1 MSLRINVGR
10 QNLKEAKQL
19 ILEFSEAQKKE
30 LMAIENQ
37 FTVSYEIELESRGSM
52 FTGSGEGGNAE
63 EEYERAKQ
71 EAQYQYR
78 EARESERLEDSWWQ
92 YDDAVNRGSHSGPHD
107 AAKNVLE
114 YLHNEGNLDGV
125 SASVDL
131 SSDTFLA
138 EVCIFLIGCEIQFD
152 VAKAFYKDLIKQL
165 GIHGT
170 NLLLQLARKYEDLGD
185 KLRGPVNLA
194 AAKALSTGKIKTQI
208 TDPLGIET
216 YQIADYLVAGKI
228 PSDLLDPGTQANIMA
243 EGMKE
248 FISRYY
254 FDLKG
259 VLKPEINLGYEAEEV
274 NFAEPTLRELCSALN
289 LSNGYEALFERGA
302 RYLNNSLADGD
313 ETLMDVCNLLD
324 INARFAKNSPT
335 KVKLVHSIHE
345 NVGLP
350 LYNSVDDFVDE
361 MMNNWE
367 RENSLDD
374 FYDRYGYPVDDSDEQ
389 YLAEIYSDTVSQYL
403 PKFYKRFGRELKF
416 ESDGSLDTQQGLEF
430 SCETYLDGLQEAMD
444 FLDLFFSDYD
454 DQDFLYLSEKTGM
467 HINIGHKSVGN
478 GEEADFN
485 LIKGFLYLSE
495 DVDNASKRLG
505 AGKVAR
511 ARKGLPTSRINSRWA
526 GAIAPTTKLG
536 EVAQEAKAR
545 VLADYIA
552 DASHLS
558 GKMRPFYKKGKG
570 FDVAEI
576 GNDFLDSLKTG
587 EMSMIEKLF
596 SDSLYGKAAD
606 LGSKSVGFNINYSR
620 GKFGD
625 DDIKYVEFR
634 FPGHQIDVEAAKDL
648 TLYYAFLVRHM
659 VDKSY
664 MREDYT
670 KKLIALLGRS
680 AEVMLPTGDQ
690 LNIVLKPGN
699 LIFVETRRPAE
710 GIDDLVEFTEN
721 RLGTKDYLLFA
732 NEPDPN
738 IKDTNVF
745 QIPLN
750 KLSLSSRVDR
760 TTVGPFIMA
769 YCKLKGEPIFE
780 WRDYGLRMPSVF
792 SLGGWSSTPAIIT
805 KVSGEGATA
814 KVEIELY
821 SLSSDGEETPPEYT
835 DDGYFLSYFLSTPD
849 YSPVK
854 VVRLTG
860 TLTGADIIS
869 LLTSKSSLMSSMY
882 PTKKG
887 NVTANHFTKVSK
899 IAKELKQFFDQNN
912 GEIPLTPNAG
922 DLQ

>member
-52 FTGSGEGGNAE
+52 FSGAAEGGNAE
-63 EEYERAKQ
+63 EEYERAKESAQ
-71 EAQYQYR
+71 EQYR
-78 EARESERLEDSWWQ
+78 EAKETERLEDAWWQ

-114 YLHNEGNLDGV
+114 YLHNEGELDGV
-125 SASVDL
+125 SSSVDL

-138 EVCIFLIGCEIQFD
+138 EVCIFLIGCEVQSD
-152 VAKAFYKDLIKQL
+152 VAQAFHKDLIKQL
-165 GIHGT
+165 DIHGT
-170 NLLLQLARKYEDLGD
+170 NLLLQLARKYENLGE

-194 AAKALSTGKIKTQI
+194 AGIALSTDKIKSQI

-254 FDLKG
+254 FDLG
-259 VLKPEINLGYEAEEV
+259 GSFEINLGYEAEEV
-274 NFAEPTLRELCSALN
+274 NFAEPTFRELCSALN
-289 LSNGYEALFERGA
+289 LSNSYEALFERGA
-302 RYLNNSLADGD
+302 RYLNNTLTDGS
-313 ETLMDVCNLLD
+313 ETLLEVCEILD
-324 INARFAKNSPT
+324 RNARFAKNSPT
-335 KVKLVHSIHE
+335 KVNLVRSINQ

-350 LYNSVDDFVDE
+350 LYNSIDDFVDE
-361 MMNNWE
+361 MMNMWE
-367 RENSLDD
+367 DQNSLED

-389 YLAEIYSDTVSQYL
+389 YLAETYSDTVSRYL
-403 PKFYKRFGRELKF
+403 PRFYKRFGKELKF

-444 FLDLFFSDYD
+444 FLDLFFTDYD

-495 DVDNASKRLG
+495 DVDDASKRLG

-545 VLADYIA
+545 VLADYITQ
-552 DASHLS
+552 ASHLS
-558 GKMRPFYKKGKG
+558 GKMRPFYRKGKG

-587 EMSMIEKLF
+587 EISMIEKLF

-664 MREDYT
+664 MREDYA
-670 KKLIALLGRS
+670 KKLVALLSRS
-680 AEVMLPTGDQ
+680 AEAMLPTGPNEQ
-690 LNIVLKPGN
+690 LNMVLKPGN
-699 LIFVETRRPAE
+699 LIFVDTRRPAE
-710 GIDDLVEFTEN
+710 GIDDLVEMVDNMTG
-721 RLGTKDYLLFA
+721 LKDYLLFA

-738 IKDTNVF
+738 IKNTNVF
-745 QIPLN
+745 QIPLK
-750 KLSLSSRVDR
+750 KLRLSARIDR

-780 WRDYGLRMPSVF
+780 WKDYGLRMPSVF
-792 SLGGWSSTPAIIT
+792 SRGGWSSTPAIIT

-814 KVEIELY
+814 KVEVELY
-821 SLSSDGEETPPEYT
+821 TLSTDGGEIPPEYT
-835 DDGYFLSYFLSTPD
+835 GNDYLLSTPD

-854 VVRLTG
+854 VIRLTG

-869 LLTSKSSLMSSMY
+869 LLISKSGLMLSMY
-882 PTKKG
+882 PTTKG
-887 NVTANHFTKVSK
+887 KVSADHFTKVSK

-912 GEIPLTPNAG
+912 GEVPLTPNAG
-922 DLQ
+922 DLR

>member
-1 MSLRINVGR
+1 MSLRINIGR

-52 FTGSGEGGNAE
+52 FSGDGGGGNAE
-63 EEYERAKQ
+63 EEYERAKESAQ
-71 EAQYQYR
+71 EQYR
-78 EARESERLEDSWWQ
+78 EAKETERLEDAWWQ

-114 YLHNEGNLDGV
+114 YLCNEGDLDGV

-138 EVCIFLIGCEIQFD
+138 EVCIFLIGCEVQSD
-152 VAKAFYKDLIKQL
+152 VAQAFHKDLIKQL
-165 GIHGT
+165 DIHGT
-170 NLLLQLARKYEDLGD
+170 NLLLQLARKYEDLGE

-194 AAKALSTGKIKTQI
+194 AGIALSTGKIKSQI

-254 FDLKG
+254 FDLG
-259 VLKPEINLGYEAEEV
+259 GSFEINLGYEAEEV
-274 NFAEPTLRELCSALN
+274 NFAEPTFRELCSALN
-289 LSNGYEALFERGA
+289 LSNSYEALFERGA
-302 RYLNNSLADGD
+302 RYLNNTLADGS
-313 ETLMDVCNLLD
+313 ETLLEVCEILGR
-324 INARFAKNSPT
+324 NARFAKNSPT
-335 KVKLVHSIHE
+335 KVNLVRSINQ

-350 LYNSVDDFVDE
+350 LYSSIDDFVDE
-361 MMNNWE
+361 MMNMWE
-367 RENSLDD
+367 RENSLED

-389 YLAEIYSDTVSQYL
+389 YLAETYSDTVSRYL
-403 PKFYKRFGRELKF
+403 PRFYKRFGKELKF
-416 ESDGSLDTQQGLEF
+416 ESDGSLDTQRGLEF

-444 FLDLFFSDYD
+444 FLDLFFTDYD

-495 DVDNASKRLG
+495 DVDDASKRLG

-558 GKMRPFYKKGKG
+558 GKMSPFYKKGKG

-670 KKLIALLGRS
+670 KKLVALLSRS
-680 AEVMLPTGDQ
+680 AEAMLPTGDQ
-690 LNIVLKPGN
+690 LNMVLKPGN
-699 LIFVETRRPAE
+699 LIFVDTRRPAE
-710 GIDDLVEFTEN
+710 GIDDLVEMVDNMTA
-721 RLGTKDYLLFA
+721 LKDYLLFA

-738 IKDTNVF
+738 IKNTNVF
-745 QIPLN
+745 QIPLK
-750 KLSLSSRVDR
+750 KLRLSARIDR

-780 WRDYGLRMPSVF
+780 WKDYGLRMPSVF
-792 SLGGWSSTPAIIT
+792 SRGGWSSTPAIIT
-805 KVSGEGATA
+805 EVSGEGATA
-814 KVEIELY
+814 KVKIELY
-821 SLSSDGEETPPEYT
+821 TLSTDSGEIPPEYT
-835 DDGYFLSYFLSTPD
+835 GNDYLLSTPD

-854 VVRLTG
+854 VIRLTG

-869 LLTSKSSLMSSMY
+869 LLTSKSGLMSSMY
-882 PTKKG
+882 PTRKG
-887 NVTANHFTKVSK
+887 NVSADHFTKVSK

-912 GEIPLTPNAG
+912 GEVPLTPNAG
-922 DLQ
+922 DLR